1 MPKIQFVAAHR
12 PDRSPSQRYRFEQ
25 YVPYWAPKGYSVD
38 YAALLSERDD
48 RLFYARGAW
57 LPKAGLLARA
67 WMARRAHVRRA
78 ARADLIFI
86 QREAFMTGSVRFER
100 ALARSGRPVVFDF
113 DDAIWLLDV
122 SEANKR
128 LSWLKDPSKTERI
141 IRMADLVI
149 AGNDF
154 LGDYARQFHSRV
166 EVIPTV
172 VDTGLYGIPPRT
184 PERTGAVTIGW
195 TGSYTSLTHLRT
207 ALPMLGQLHQRFGER
222 IRFRVISDRDLTI
235 PGLPVENVRWRSSSE
250 AADLAAIDIGIMPM
264 PDDEW
269 SKGKCGFKGL
279 QYMALGKPVVLSA
292 VGVNRTIVQDGV
304 NGFLATDEAEWIA
317 KLALLIE
324 DGDLR
329 KRLGD
334 EARRTVEA
342 HYSVNAW
349 KDRYIE
355 LFEQLLN
362 DTQRS

>member
-25 YVPYWAPKGYSVD
+25 YVPHWASRGYSVD

-57 LPKAGLLARA
+57 LPKAGLLARS
-67 WMARRAHVRRA
+67 WMTRRAHVRRA

-100 ALARSGRPVVFDF
+100 ALARSGKPVIFDF

-149 AGNDF
+149 AGNRF
-154 LGDYARQFHSRV
+154 LGDYARQFHPRV

-172 VDTGLYGIPPRT
+172 VDTGLYAVPSPA
-184 PERTGAVTIGW
+184 PDRTGVVTIGW

-207 ALPMLGQLHQRFGER
+207 ALPMLLQLQQRFGDR
-222 IRFRVISDRDLTI
+222 IRFRVISDRDLVV
-235 PGLPVENVRWRSSSE
+235 PGLTVENVRWRSASE
-250 AADLAAIDIGIMPM
+250 AVDLAAIDIGIMPM

-304 NGFLATDEAEWIA
+304 NGFLASRDEEWLG

-334 EARRTVEA
+334 QARRTVEE

-349 KDRYIE
+349 KDRYLG
-355 LFEQLLN
+355 LFDQLLN
-362 DTQRS
+362 DKPRI